1 LFYQTASKLNTSPRG
16 EDSPNLVTLL
26 EPQEKSECRVHALS
40 VQLGPSSKAKKM
52 AGKKWRETAF
62 KNGAFS
68 LSE

>member
-40 VQLGPSSKAKKM
+40 VQLGPSKAKKM
-52 AGKKWRETAF
+52 AGNCIQKWRF
-62 KNGAFS
+62 FIV
-68 LSE
+68 